1 MRKTALVILTLT
13 LVMACAS
20 LDCPVNNIVA
30 TRYSLQ
36 KPDGTPDTM
45 GVDTLWIWTKSTD
58 GTDVMLVNR
67 LCGTKATYF
76 SIEPS
81 LTLPVDMV
89 CLEVEDTIGT
99 VWDDTIW
106 VTKEDYPH
114 FEGVDCKASYFHTI
128 TGVRSTRRII
138 DTVIIN
144 KNTVDYDASTAHFLL
159 RLKARR

>member
-1 MRKTALVILTLT
+1 M
-13 LVMACAS
+13 MACAS
-20 LDCPVNNIVA
+20 LDCPVNNVVA
-30 TRYSLQ
+30 TRYGLQ

-45 GVDTLWIWTKSTD
+45 GVDTLWAWTTRPD
-58 GTDVMLVNR
+58 GTEVSLVNR

-76 SIEPS
+76 SISPS
-81 LTLPVDMV
+81 YTLPEDMV
-89 CLEVEDTIGT
+89 CLLVQNDAGT
-99 VWDDTIW
+99 FWKDTIW

-128 TGVRSTRRII
+128 TGVKSTHRLI

-144 KNTVDYDASTAHFLL
+144 KKTVDYDTSTAHFLL